1 MPCTARACPW
11 RTCARPL
18 AGANAFCPKGH
29 LENEDTSWTV
39 VASDQLRTAA
49 QYRKVIVA
57 ERDGVTIRLGDV
69 ATVTDSSQDIRQMA
83 LSNGKPS
90 ILLIVFRSPG
100 ANIIE
105 TVDRVKAMIPQLRS
119 WLPES
124 ADLSVRMDR
133 SQTIRA
139 SLHEVEKSL
148 LLSMALVVLVVF
160 LFFCATA
167 APPASRPW
175 PRRYR
180 SSAPSGSCICAA
192 TPWTTFRSWP

>member
-1 MPCTARACPW
+1 M
-11 RTCARPL
+11 
-18 AGANAFCPKGH
+18 
-29 LENEDTSWTV
+29 
-39 VASDQLRTAA
+39 ASDQLRTAA

-57 ERDGVTIRLGDV
+57 ERGGVVIRLGDV

-160 LFFCATA
+160 LFLRNAFQQVQKLL
-167 APPASRPW
+167 
-175 PRRYR
+175 
-180 SSAPSGSCICAA
+180 A
-192 TPWTTFRSWP
+192 TPL